1 MESNSLKSANEQRRQ
16 DRRVHQVEFD
26 RRCFDRRDKAFVY
39 EKQVYLSDTN
49 AVGNTYF
56 AKYFEWQGIVRESFF
71 FKCLFPDPAAFA
83 KSGIKL
89 ITAEAHMKYK
99 HETVLLD
106 KVVIKLTMGKVR
118 RASAELLFTFRDKNT
133 NKLIGEGS
141 QVVVF
146 ADNTGKP
153 IPMPDVVIKN
163 LKPFINK

>member
-1 MESNSLKSANEQRRQ
+1 MEEKVQTQSTERRNK
-16 DRRVHQVEFD
+16 DRRVHVTDYD
-26 RRCFDRRDKAFVY
+26 RRCFDRRDRAFVY

-71 FKCLFPDPAAFA
+71 FRCLFPDPQAFA

-106 KVVIKLTMGKVR
+106 RVIIRLKMGRVR
-118 RASAELLFTFRDKNT
+118 RTSAELLFKFLDKKT
-133 NKLIGEGS
+133 NRLIGEGS

-146 ADNTGKP
+146 ADSTGKP
-153 IPMPDVVIKN
+153 IPMPEIVVQN
-163 LKPFINK
+163 LKPFTGK

>member
-1 MESNSLKSANEQRRQ
+1 
-16 DRRVHQVEFD
+16 
-26 RRCFDRRDKAFVY
+26 
-39 EKQVYLSDTN
+39 
-49 AVGNTYF
+49 
-56 AKYFEWQGIVRESFF
+56 
-71 FKCLFPDPAAFA
+71 
-83 KSGIKL
+83 
-89 ITAEAHMKYK
+89 MKYK